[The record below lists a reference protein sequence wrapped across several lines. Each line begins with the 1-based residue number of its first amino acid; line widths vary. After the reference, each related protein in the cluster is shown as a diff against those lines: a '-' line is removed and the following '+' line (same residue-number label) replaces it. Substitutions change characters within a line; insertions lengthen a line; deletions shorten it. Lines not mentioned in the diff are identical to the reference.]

1 MPRRKVAEA
10 ESNDTLA
17 VDQRNK
23 RPRRGS
29 KQVAENPPAKTK
41 SRTEATDQNPVQSNT
56 STEMTS
62 TLRLKE
68 LHTTLVHAAES
79 KPDDVASV
87 RSQLTRLKIALSE
100 NGYLVPSLSTSAAA
114 PNGSLDI
121 DSLVIARD
129 TLEIGAFFSIRV
141 KDINSFDRYIDLLK
155 VFYNDFRRVGH
166 TRRISFV
173 AYKTDR
179 MNSI

>member
-29 KQVAENPPAKTK
+29 KQIAEDPPAKTK
-41 SRTEATDQNPVQSNT
+41 SRTGATDQIPVQPNT
-56 STEMTS
+56 STETMS
-62 TLRLKE
+62 APHLKE
-68 LHTTLVHAAES
+68 LHSKLAHAAES
-79 KPDDVASV
+79 KSDDVVSI

-100 NGYLVPSLSTSAAA
+100 SGYLVPSLSTSAATA
-114 PNGSLDI
+114 SGSLDV
-121 DSLVIARD
+121 DSLVIARG

-155 VFYNDFRRVGH
+155 VFYNDFR
-166 TRRISFV
+166 
-173 AYKTDR
+173 
-179 MNSI
+179 